1 MKLDQAIAM
10 NDRFVKMNEEIHG
23 MRHVA
28 DSMATHSLRQNAIQ
42 DAHILKLQQDLAWA
56 RINGRKGQDF
66 QARVMFGFWAA
77 FVTYMQI
84 TR

>member
-1 MKLDQAIAM
+1 MRLDQAITL
-10 NDRFVKMNEEIHG
+10 NERFTKMKQEIEG
-23 MRHVA
+23 IRHVA
-28 DSMATHSLRQNAIQ
+28 DSMATHNIRQNALQ
-42 DAHILKLQQDLAWA
+42 NAHILKLQQDLAWA